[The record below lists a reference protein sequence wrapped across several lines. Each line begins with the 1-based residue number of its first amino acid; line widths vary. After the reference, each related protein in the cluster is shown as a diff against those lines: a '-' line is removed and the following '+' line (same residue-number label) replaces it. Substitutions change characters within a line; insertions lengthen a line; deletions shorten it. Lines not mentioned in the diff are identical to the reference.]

1 MSEDRRGLDVG
12 VLRWATVGTSLAALL
27 VLIHV
32 RQTGYNILNLLQPG
46 ANGPSASVIRRDF
59 PATSLPGGLGY
70 DGQQFYAIGR
80 QPMHW
85 RALVPALDRPHYR
98 LSRPLFPWLA
108 WVLHPSGGGPGL
120 VAAFFV
126 VGVAAMMIGAIALG
140 VHARRNGRSPAW
152 AALYPLLP
160 GVLIS
165 LRTTTGDA
173 LAVSCVLASI
183 VAERRDRPIG
193 TIGWAVAAVL
203 GKEIVLAVLI
213 GNAIARRS
221 RAAILAALAGGAAYV
236 AFWVATALALGS
248 WSSGVVDQTWPLVG
262 FAGAIGRWIGGR
274 DLFAA
279 GAFVIWAAV
288 TLAALAKLGVR
299 SRATW
304 TIWVP
309 LAYLLCLRADPL
321 ELNLGGPRTYL
332 PLTAVAIFVLLEVGS
347 TSPDG

>member
-1 MSEDRRGLDVG
+1 MSEGRRGIDIG
-12 VLRWATVGTSLAALL
+12 VLRWATVGTALATLL
-27 VLIHV
+27 VLVHV

-46 ANGPSASVIRRDF
+46 ANGPSASIVRRDF
-59 PATSLPGGLGY
+59 PTTSLPGGLGY

-85 RALVPALDRPHYR
+85 RALIAALDRPHYR
-98 LSRPLFPWLA
+98 LSRPLFPWMA

-126 VGVAAMMIGAIALG
+126 VGVAAMMIGAVAIG
-140 VHARRNGRSPAW
+140 VHARRSGRSPAW

-160 GVLIS
+160 GALIS

-173 LAVSCVLASI
+173 LAVSCLLASF
-183 VAERRDRPIG
+183 VAERRGRMIG
-193 TIGWAVAAVL
+193 AIGWALAAVL
-203 GKEIVLAVLI
+203 GKEIVMAALV
-213 GNAIARRS
+213 GNAIARRT
-221 RAAILAALAGGAAYV
+221 RAAVLAVIVAGAAYV
-236 AFWVATALALGS
+236 AFWVATAVALRS

-262 FAGAIGRWIGGR
+262 FVGAMGRWIGGR

-279 GAFVIWAAV
+279 GAFVIWAGL

-299 SRATW
+299 SRGSWLVAL
-304 TIWVP
+304 P
-309 LAYLLCLRADPL
+309 LAYVLFLRADPL

-332 PLTAVAIFVLLEVGS
+332 PLTAVALFVLLEAPS
-347 TSPDG
+347 TAPDG